1 MKVNPVSKFASA
13 QLPFTT
19 FRPNLPAYVQ
29 VSNVIQQLT
38 EAISTRSMTP
48 SQAAASYASQV
59 TQIVGSGNVER
70 MKK

>member
-1 MKVNPVSKFASA
+1 MKVNPVSRFASA

-38 EAISTRSMTP
+38 EAISTAQSPRARRLRATP
-48 SQAAASYASQV
+48 A
-59 TQIVGSGNVER
+59 R
-70 MKK
+70 